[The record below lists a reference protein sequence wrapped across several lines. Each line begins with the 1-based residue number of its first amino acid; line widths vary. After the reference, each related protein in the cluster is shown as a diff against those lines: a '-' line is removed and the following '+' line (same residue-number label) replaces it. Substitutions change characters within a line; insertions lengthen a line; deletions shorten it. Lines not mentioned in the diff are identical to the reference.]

1 MTETIELRDKP
12 ELKFI
17 LNSDE
22 LDVINSSDPKNSG
35 RFSYS
40 EIESAK
46 IYSERTSWF
55 VSILSIIVDFFTG
68 GGSGGIFKSKANL
81 TLKTEKKS
89 VKIWL
94 RATEFE
100 KAKKITALINTN
112 KTNTQQRII
121 AIAHKAR
128 VEEKK
133 I

>member
-1 MTETIELRDKP
+1 
-12 ELKFI
+12 
-17 LNSDE
+17 
-22 LDVINSSDPKNSG
+22 
-35 RFSYS
+35 
-40 EIESAK
+40 
-46 IYSERTSWF
+46 
-55 VSILSIIVDFFTG
+55 
-68 GGSGGIFKSKANL
+68 L